1 MKGSARLTDVA
12 TWYAKAVLSAPAVDS
27 QEVATDRD
35 ADTGISRTASV
46 AGLIAIFAAVI
57 AGAAIWLVLTDPVTV
72 ATSVEGGEISPLVRQ
87 LAQVLYNAVAGLLDF
102 L

>member
-1 MKGSARLTDVA
+1 VA
-12 TWYAKAVLSAPAVDS
+12 TWYARAVPSTPAVDS
-27 QEVATDRD
+27 TEVATDRD
-35 ADTGISRTASV
+35 ADTGMGRAASV
-46 AGLIAIFAAVI
+46 AGLVAIFAAVI

-87 LAQVLYNAVAGLLDF
+87 LAQVLYNAVAGLLDY